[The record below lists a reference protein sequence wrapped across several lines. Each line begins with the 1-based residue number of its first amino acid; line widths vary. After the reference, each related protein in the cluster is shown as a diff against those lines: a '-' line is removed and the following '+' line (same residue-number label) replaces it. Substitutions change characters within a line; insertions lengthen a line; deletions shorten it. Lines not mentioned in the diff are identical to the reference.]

1 MAAVVSV
8 ICCLA
13 DQLVPTKR
21 PLISSTALES
31 SLQISLTLKSQ
42 EPGQKSDSAN
52 HRVSFENLFFS
63 FDLES
68 EMKFHLL
75 KKLKILPPFSFGSQT
90 TLRALD

>member
-52 HRVSFENLFFS
+52 HRVSFENLFFFS

-75 KKLKILPPFSFGSQT
+75 KKTKDPT
-90 TLRALD
+90 TL